1 MIASIHQTTRRP
13 LSEHSQA
20 IGKQMLHIRLYQESI
35 GYLCEREL
43 IETDGTGIVQALPF
57 RALHEIQEFL
67 KSDPHFIEIKK
78 GANKILDCLAL
89 EVTNESSSSKA
100 Q

>member
-1 MIASIHQTTRRP
+1 MTAPIQLVMRRP

-20 IGKQMLHIRLYQESI
+20 VGKQMLHIRLYQESI

-43 IETDGTGIVQALPF
+43 VEADGTGFVQAFPF
-57 RALHEIQEFL
+57 RRFHQAQEFL
-67 KSDPHFIEIKK
+67 KSDPHFTIIKK

-89 EVTNESSSSKA
+89 EVSNENSSSKA
-100 Q
+100 

>member
-1 MIASIHQTTRRP
+1 MIASTLHVIRRP
-13 LSEHSQA
+13 VSEHSQA
-20 IGKQMLHIRLYQESI
+20 IGKQMLHLRLYQESI

-67 KSDPHFIEIKK
+67 ESDPHFIAIKK